1 KSREFGEES
10 PQNSSPERATI
21 ALGQGASEEA
31 HFEANSTMPKT
42 DSSGCFGIYRFPFLK
57 PGSLFEKTLAE
68 FQKTIQSHPQNIR
81 IKDVP
86 NPF

>member
-42 DSSGCFGIYRFPFLK
+42 DSSGCFGIH
-57 PGSLFEKTLAE
+57 
-68 FQKTIQSHPQNIR
+68 HPKNRSGFRGPLGQM
-81 IKDVP
+81 
-86 NPF
+86 